1 MSLRLAKYV
10 RLLRALGWDG
20 HSLPPGHGDLENAI
34 AGKQANLSLTGLAS
48 KAEAETGSSNL
59 KAMTPLR
66 TAQAIA
72 ALAGGPA
79 VDIQTFDAS
88 GTWTKPAKGSMALI
102 ECWGAGGSGARR
114 SGSRQGG
121 GGGGYNRKLV
131 PLSSLGATET
141 VTVGLGGAAIVG
153 TNGDGQDGGNS
164 TFGSHLTGYGGEGGA
179 QSSSGALGA
188 YKGGGG
194 GPLSRPPG
202 TNSGLGGRPSITAWK
217 KPETDWIAHSAGA
230 SPGQA
235 AKQGTDT
242 SATWYEAMGG
252 MFHGGGG
259 GLFLAGGSAPSQ
271 IGRGGDTVYGGGG
284 GGAGSSSP
292 NADGGLSMF
301 GGNGGADSADGQQ
314 PGGGGGASTTSSGKG
329 GDGRVR
335 VTIF

>member
-20 HSLPPGHGDLENAI
+20 HSLPPGHDDLENAI
-34 AGKQANLSLTGLAS
+34 AGKQADLGLTGLAS
-48 KAEAETGSSNL
+48 KAEAETGSNNL

-72 ALAGGPA
+72 VLAGGSA

-88 GTWTKPAKGSMALI
+88 GTWAKPAKGSMALI

-131 PLSSLGATET
+131 PLSTLGATET
-141 VTVGLGGAAIVG
+141 VTVGVGGAAIVG
-153 TNGDGQDGGNS
+153 TNGDGSDGGNS

-179 QSSSGALGA
+179 QSSSGSLSA

-202 TNSGLGGRPSITAWK
+202 SGSGLGGRPSITAWK
-217 KPETDWIAHSAGA
+217 KPDTDWVAHSAGS

-235 AKQGTDT
+235 AKQSGDT
-242 SATWYEAMGG
+242 SIWFEAMG
-252 MFHGGGG
+252 
-259 GLFLAGGSAPSQ
+259 AC
-271 IGRGGDTVYGGGG
+271 
-284 GGAGSSSP
+284 
-292 NADGGLSMF
+292 SMAVAVGF
-301 GGNGGADSADGQQ
+301 
-314 PGGGGGASTTSSGKG
+314 
-329 GDGRVR
+329 
-335 VTIF
+335 F